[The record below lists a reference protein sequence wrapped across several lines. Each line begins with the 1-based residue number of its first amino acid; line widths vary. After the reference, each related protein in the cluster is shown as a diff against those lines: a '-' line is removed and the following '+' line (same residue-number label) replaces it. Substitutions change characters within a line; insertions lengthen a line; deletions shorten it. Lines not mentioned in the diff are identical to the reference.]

1 MILNELLTRQNV
13 ITKIELKDNDK
24 ELSKELKVKVMRIRL
39 AYNKVKKAFDED
51 VKEFV
56 EQITTDE
63 YKELVQKTDRNE
75 EEEKR
80 FNELTSKINSD
91 YIEFINQKGLEEISE
106 TIDDKFTEDEYAE
119 ILDINSGN
127 DVEMYFTTELRHLE
141 ENLENS
147 ISVFELEE
155 GNKKYRV
162 VNKPLD
168 ILKPGENNAAGSRLN
183 ENTKYNANMII
194 E

>member
-24 ELSKELKVKVMRIRL
+24 ELSKELKVKIMRIRL

-63 YKELVQKTDRNE
+63 YKELVQKTNRNE

-80 FNELTSKINSD
+80 FNELTNKINSD

-127 DVEMYFTTELRHLE
+127 DVEI
-141 ENLENS
+141 N
-147 ISVFELEE
+147 
-155 GNKKYRV
+155 GNKIK
-162 VNKPLD
+162 
-168 ILKPGENNAAGSRLN
+168 AADFMEVFYEMFIS
-183 ENTKYNANMII
+183 
-194 E
+194 

>member
-13 ITKIELKDNDK
+13 ITKIELKDGDK

-63 YKELVQKTDRNE
+63 YKELDQKTDRNE

-127 DVEMYFTTELRHLE
+127 DVEI
-141 ENLENS
+141 N
-147 ISVFELEE
+147 
-155 GNKKYRV
+155 GNKIK
-162 VNKPLD
+162 
-168 ILKPGENNAAGSRLN
+168 AADFMEVFYEMFIS
-183 ENTKYNANMII
+183 
-194 E
+194 

>member
-13 ITKIELKDNDK
+13 ITKIELKDGDK

-63 YKELVQKTDRNE
+63 YKELVQKTERNE
-75 EEEKR
+75 EEEER

-127 DVEMYFTTELRHLE
+127 DVEI
-141 ENLENS
+141 N
-147 ISVFELEE
+147 
-155 GNKKYRV
+155 GNKIK
-162 VNKPLD
+162 
-168 ILKPGENNAAGSRLN
+168 AADFMEVFYEMFIS
-183 ENTKYNANMII
+183 
-194 E
+194 

>member
-13 ITKIELKDNDK
+13 ITKIELKDGDK

-39 AYNKVKKAFDED
+39 AYNKVKKVFDED

-63 YKELVQKTDRNE
+63 YRELAQKTDRNE
-75 EEEKR
+75 DEEKR
-80 FNELTSKINSD
+80 FNELTNKINSD

-127 DVEMYFTTELRHLE
+127 DVEI
-141 ENLENS
+141 N
-147 ISVFELEE
+147 
-155 GNKKYRV
+155 GNKIK
-162 VNKPLD
+162 
-168 ILKPGENNAAGSRLN
+168 AADFMEVFYEMFIS
-183 ENTKYNANMII
+183 
-194 E
+194 

>member
-1 MILNELLTRQNV
+1 MILNEVLTRQN
-13 ITKIELKDNDK
+13 IISKIELKEGNK
-24 ELSKELKVKVMRIRL
+24 ELPKELKVRIMRIRL

-75 EEEKR
+75 DEEKR
-80 FNELTSKINSD
+80 FNELTTKINSD

-127 DVEMYFTTELRHLE
+127 DVEINGVKIKAADLMEVFYELF
-141 ENLENS
+141 
-147 ISVFELEE
+147 V
-155 GNKKYRV
+155 
-162 VNKPLD
+162 
-168 ILKPGENNAAGSRLN
+168 A
-183 ENTKYNANMII
+183 
-194 E
+194 

>member
-13 ITKIELKDNDK
+13 ITKIELKDGEK
-24 ELSKELKVKVMRIRL
+24 ELPKELKVKIMRIRL

-75 EEEKR
+75 DEEKR
-80 FNELTSKINSD
+80 FNELTTKINSD

-127 DVEMYFTTELRHLE
+127 DVEI
-141 ENLENS
+141 N
-147 ISVFELEE
+147 
-155 GNKKYRV
+155 GNKIK
-162 VNKPLD
+162 
-168 ILKPGENNAAGSRLN
+168 AADFMEIFYEIFIS
-183 ENTKYNANMII
+183 
-194 E
+194 

>member
-24 ELSKELKVKVMRIRL
+24 ELSKELKVKIMRIRL

-63 YKELVQKTDRNE
+63 YKELVQKTERNE

-91 YIEFINQKGLEEISE
+91 YIEFINQKGLEKISE

-127 DVEMYFTTELRHLE
+127 DVEI
-141 ENLENS
+141 N
-147 ISVFELEE
+147 
-155 GNKKYRV
+155 GNKIK
-162 VNKPLD
+162 
-168 ILKPGENNAAGSRLN
+168 AADFMEVFYEIFIS
-183 ENTKYNANMII
+183 
-194 E
+194 

>member
-13 ITKIELKDNDK
+13 INKIELKDNDK
-24 ELSKELKVKVMRIRL
+24 ELSKELKVKIMRIRL

-63 YKELVQKTDRNE
+63 YRELAQKTDRNE
-75 EEEKR
+75 DEEKR
-80 FNELTSKINSD
+80 FNELTNKINSD

-127 DVEMYFTTELRHLE
+127 DVEI
-141 ENLENS
+141 N
-147 ISVFELEE
+147 
-155 GNKKYRV
+155 GNKIK
-162 VNKPLD
+162 
-168 ILKPGENNAAGSRLN
+168 AADFMEIFYEIFIS
-183 ENTKYNANMII
+183 
-194 E
+194 

>member
-13 ITKIELKDNDK
+13 ITKIELKDGDK

-39 AYNKVKKAFDED
+39 AYNKIKKAFDED

-127 DVEMYFTTELRHLE
+127 DVEI
-141 ENLENS
+141 N
-147 ISVFELEE
+147 
-155 GNKKYRV
+155 GNKIK
-162 VNKPLD
+162 
-168 ILKPGENNAAGSRLN
+168 AADFMEVFYEMFIS
-183 ENTKYNANMII
+183 
-194 E
+194 

>member
-13 ITKIELKDNDK
+13 ITKIELKDGDK
-24 ELSKELKVKVMRIRL
+24 ELSKELKVKIMRIRL

-75 EEEKR
+75 DEEKR
-80 FNELTSKINSD
+80 FNELTNKINSD

-127 DVEMYFTTELRHLE
+127 DVEI
-141 ENLENS
+141 N
-147 ISVFELEE
+147 
-155 GNKKYRV
+155 GNKIK
-162 VNKPLD
+162 
-168 ILKPGENNAAGSRLN
+168 AADFMEVFYEIFIS
-183 ENTKYNANMII
+183 
-194 E
+194 

>member
-24 ELSKELKVKVMRIRL
+24 ELSKELKVKIMRIRL

-127 DVEMYFTTELRHLE
+127 DVEINGKKIKAADFMEVFYEMF
-141 ENLENS
+141 
-147 ISVFELEE
+147 IS
-155 GNKKYRV
+155 
-162 VNKPLD
+162 
-168 ILKPGENNAAGSRLN
+168 
-183 ENTKYNANMII
+183 
-194 E
+194 

>member
-1 MILNELLTRQNV
+1 MILNEILTRQN
-13 ITKIELKDNDK
+13 IISKIELKEDNK
-24 ELSKELKVKVMRIRL
+24 ELPKELKVKIMRIRL

-63 YKELVQKTDRNE
+63 YKELVQKTNRNE

-127 DVEMYFTTELRHLE
+127 DVEI
-141 ENLENS
+141 N
-147 ISVFELEE
+147 
-155 GNKKYRV
+155 GNKIK
-162 VNKPLD
+162 
-168 ILKPGENNAAGSRLN
+168 AADFMEVFYEMFIS
-183 ENTKYNANMII
+183 
-194 E
+194 

>member
-13 ITKIELKDNDK
+13 ITKIELKDGDK

-91 YIEFINQKGLEEISE
+91 YIEFINQKGFEEISE

-127 DVEMYFTTELRHLE
+127 DVEI
-141 ENLENS
+141 N
-147 ISVFELEE
+147 
-155 GNKKYRV
+155 GNKIK
-162 VNKPLD
+162 
-168 ILKPGENNAAGSRLN
+168 AADFMEVFYEMFIS
-183 ENTKYNANMII
+183 
-194 E
+194 

>member
-13 ITKIELKDNDK
+13 ITKIELKDGDK

-75 EEEKR
+75 DEEKR

-127 DVEMYFTTELRHLE
+127 DVEI
-141 ENLENS
+141 N
-147 ISVFELEE
+147 
-155 GNKKYRV
+155 GNKIK
-162 VNKPLD
+162 
-168 ILKPGENNAAGSRLN
+168 AADFMEIFYEIFIS
-183 ENTKYNANMII
+183 
-194 E
+194 

>member
-24 ELSKELKVKVMRIRL
+24 ELSKELKVKIMRIRL

-63 YKELVQKTDRNE
+63 YKELVQKTERNE

-91 YIEFINQKGLEEISE
+91 YIEFINQKGLEEVSE

-127 DVEMYFTTELRHLE
+127 DVEI
-141 ENLENS
+141 N
-147 ISVFELEE
+147 
-155 GNKKYRV
+155 GNKIK
-162 VNKPLD
+162 
-168 ILKPGENNAAGSRLN
+168 AADFMEVFYEMFIS
-183 ENTKYNANMII
+183 
-194 E
+194 

>member
-13 ITKIELKDNDK
+13 ITKIELKDGDK

-106 TIDDKFTEDEYAE
+106 TINDKFTEDEYAE

-127 DVEMYFTTELRHLE
+127 DVEI
-141 ENLENS
+141 N
-147 ISVFELEE
+147 
-155 GNKKYRV
+155 GNKIK
-162 VNKPLD
+162 
-168 ILKPGENNAAGSRLN
+168 AADFMEVFYEMFIS
-183 ENTKYNANMII
+183 
-194 E
+194 

>member
-13 ITKIELKDNDK
+13 ITKIELKDGDK

-63 YKELVQKTDRNE
+63 YKELVQKTNRNE

-127 DVEMYFTTELRHLE
+127 DVEI
-141 ENLENS
+141 N
-147 ISVFELEE
+147 
-155 GNKKYRV
+155 GNKIK
-162 VNKPLD
+162 
-168 ILKPGENNAAGSRLN
+168 AADFMEVFYEMFIS
-183 ENTKYNANMII
+183 
-194 E
+194 

>member
-1 MILNELLTRQNV
+1 MAGKKTITPDPIVVLNDTYQVTLDQRCFILRK
-13 ITKIELKDNDK
+13 KISSDDK

-63 YKELVQKTDRNE
+63 YKELVQKTERNE

-91 YIEFINQKGLEEISE
+91 YIEFINQKGLEEVSE

-127 DVEMYFTTELRHLE
+127 DVEI
-141 ENLENS
+141 N
-147 ISVFELEE
+147 
-155 GNKKYRV
+155 GNKIKV
-162 VNKPLD
+162 PCVS
-168 ILKPGENNAAGSRLN
+168 G
-183 ENTKYNANMII
+183 
-194 E
+194 

>member
-13 ITKIELKDNDK
+13 ITKIELKDGDK
-24 ELSKELKVKVMRIRL
+24 ELPKELKVKVMRIRL

-75 EEEKR
+75 DEEKR

-127 DVEMYFTTELRHLE
+127 DVEI
-141 ENLENS
+141 N
-147 ISVFELEE
+147 
-155 GNKKYRV
+155 GNKIK
-162 VNKPLD
+162 
-168 ILKPGENNAAGSRLN
+168 AADFMEIFYEIFIS
-183 ENTKYNANMII
+183 
-194 E
+194 